1 MAFFQRYASAPLLTE
16 DADFSL
22 SSSSTRTTENQSDE
36 ESVTSDS
43 YYTREHSTS
52 SPPEVVSIQSFSESE
67 QSPVVLR
74 RGSKK
79 KRRAPPPPT
88 QSSSL
93 TEKCDALNISRL
105 SADSVCSRIESLL
118 LPYQTSTDSENVADS
133 EAATEEQSEGDEP
146 SRSGQ
151 PSPQISP
158 KDRSRLWALKN
169 ALRSPRNIRKT
180 PRVDPKNDDDKMGF
194 TSWRNTIIE
203 PPEFS
208 VCTFAFLSEDLWD
221 MDTEFE
227 VKRIPEYEKYLTE
240 LLQGTPEAH
249 PDYEQ
254 LSRSV
259 KKVQDTPK

>member
-1 MAFFQRYASAPLLTE
+1 MALFQRYPSAPLLTE
-16 DADFSL
+16 DADISV

-36 ESVTSDS
+36 ESITSDS
-43 YYTREHSTS
+43 YYTRDHSAS

-79 KRRAPPPPT
+79 KKRPAPPPPT

-93 TEKCDALNISRL
+93 TDKCDALNISRL
-105 SADSVCSRIESLL
+105 SADSVCLRVESLL

-227 VKRIPEYEKYLTE
+227 VREHTSL
-240 LLQGTPEAH
+240 AH
-249 PDYEQ
+249 I
-254 LSRSV
+254 L
-259 KKVQDTPK
+259 